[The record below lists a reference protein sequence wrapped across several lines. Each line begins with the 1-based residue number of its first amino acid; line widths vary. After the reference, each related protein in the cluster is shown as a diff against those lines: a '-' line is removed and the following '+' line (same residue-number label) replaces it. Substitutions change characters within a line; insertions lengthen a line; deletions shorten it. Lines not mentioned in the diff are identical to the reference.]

1 MTTAARGLVCYLLL
15 ILWVSVL
22 GFQPLRPSSRLRLA
36 TLIPKNLRMRT
47 EEVRS
52 SSTSGQQSKPIVGVS
67 TVNNVPFFPRS
78 IEELASDA
86 VFSTRIAFISNLR
99 RVRLDLTTQMTK
111 RERHVLEFLLLYCRM
126 LLDDDIDHVHVF
138 VDGRFSV
145 ERVSAMWKE
154 MSEKEGPA
162 ISQALTITGIT
173 DSTLASS
180 TTTYDSPAT
189 KRKKKGAAVD
199 GGASS
204 EGTGSPRAMVIFQ
217 PDNVVQATG
226 REINLL
232 EEIQAL
238 CFHAALRAIPVVLIN
253 PSLMSTSWSDSGAQD
268 ALLLGDFAQAY
279 FIRDDYLMIER
290 RRFCGVVQRAATG
303 FDLFL
308 LDGLWNS
315 APTSA
320 TRLQSWPAG
329 YPSNL
334 NSEIAKVLLSEGT
347 GGVGDA
353 ILQLNE
359 DELFRVKISQEQT
372 RELERALLKEKQERQ
387 RLQD

>member
-1 MTTAARGLVCYLLL
+1 LYTTNGWLPS
-15 ILWVSVL
+15 ILQKV
-22 GFQPLRPSSRLRLA
+22 
-36 TLIPKNLRMRT
+36 N
-47 EEVRS
+47 
-52 SSTSGQQSKPIVGVS
+52 VGK
-67 TVNNVPFFPRS
+67 
-78 IEELASDA
+78 
-86 VFSTRIAFISNLR
+86 
-99 RVRLDLTTQMTK
+99 K
-111 RERHVLEFLLLYCRM
+111 RFRALYFKTYR
-126 LLDDDIDHVHVF
+126 
-138 VDGRFSV
+138 
-145 ERVSAMWKE
+145 EKKKE
-154 MSEKEGPA
+154 MSENEGQA

-180 TTTYDSPAT
+180 PTTHDSSSSRSGAST
-189 KRKKKGAAVD
+189 SKRKR
-199 GGASS
+199 ASS
-204 EGTGSPRAMVIFQ
+204 PSSQEGMVSPRAMVIFQ
-217 PDNVVQATG
+217 PDNVVQAD
-226 REINLL
+226 REVNLL

-238 CFHAALRAIPVVLIN
+238 CFHAALRGIPVVLIN

-334 NSEIAKVLLSEGT
+334 NSEIAKVLLSEGA

-353 ILQLNE
+353 IIQLNE
-359 DELFRVKISQEQT
+359 DELFREKISQEQ
-372 RELERALLKEKQERQ
+372 RGELERALFKEKQERQ
-387 RLQD
+387 RLQEK